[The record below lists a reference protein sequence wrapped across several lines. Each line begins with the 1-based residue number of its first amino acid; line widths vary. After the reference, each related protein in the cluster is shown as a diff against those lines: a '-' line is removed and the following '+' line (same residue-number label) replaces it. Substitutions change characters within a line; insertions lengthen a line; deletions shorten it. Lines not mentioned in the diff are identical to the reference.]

1 MNNVDYDDDFD
12 GRPSKSQLK
21 RDMNALQELG
31 EKLAELPPDVLKRM
45 PLDDDALLQALLQVQ
60 QMPAREARRR
70 HFQLIGKLMR
80 RVDADAVRAAYER
93 TQSNSIHAQQRL
105 HLLERWRARIVAEG
119 DACLGEAMAVFP
131 LMEPQ
136 QVRQLIREIKREES
150 QGKPPAAARKLFQ
163 YLKAH
168 LPEDE

>member
-1 MNNVDYDDDFD
+1 MNDVEYDDSFD

-45 PLDDDALLQALLQVQ
+45 PLADDALLQALLQVQ

-80 RVDADAVRAAYER
+80 RADADAIRAAYER
-93 TQSNSIHAQQRL
+93 TQTNSVHVQQRL
-105 HLLERWRARIVAEG
+105 HLLERWRTRMLKDG

-131 LMEPQ
+131 LMEAQ
-136 QVRQLIREIKREES
+136 QVRQLIREARREQAPEKAQLAS
-150 QGKPPAAARKLFQ
+150 RKLFQ